1 MTLVRKNTAPYL
13 PSVFEELLNTDWL
26 GGRTNTF
33 ATATPSVNIIEADD
47 SFALQVAAPGLKKEN
62 FNIQLDNDLLTISSE
77 IKKEAESQDAQ
88 AAENQ
93 KFTRREFNYTSFK
106 RSFNLPESVNTAKIT
121 AEYVDGILTIG
132 LPKREEA
139 RVQPSRL
146 IEIA

>member
-33 ATATPSVNIIEADD
+33 ATATPSVNIIEKDD
-47 SFALQVAAPGLKKEN
+47 SFTVQVAAPGLKKED

-77 IKKEAESQDAQ
+77 IKKDEEIAET
-88 AAENQ
+88 Q

-121 AEYVDGILTIG
+121 AEYVDGILAIG